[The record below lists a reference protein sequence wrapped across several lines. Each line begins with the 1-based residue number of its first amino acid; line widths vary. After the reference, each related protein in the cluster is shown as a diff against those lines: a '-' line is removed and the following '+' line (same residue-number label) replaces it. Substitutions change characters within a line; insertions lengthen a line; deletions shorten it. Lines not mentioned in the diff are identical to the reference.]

1 MATPTWRNV
10 NTGGDGG
17 ASRALEAATRTFDRA
32 FGSIQDIGDQVVA
45 DARFVQARQDQQE
58 QQAFDNQLA
67 TNQDTRAQEQ
77 LLIRQDENARAQT
90 RLEDQLLSSAQTR
103 DFNTRQENR
112 SQYRFGREVLDNKR
126 ADARRSALDAAR
138 GELDQVLAN
147 SDVDEIERNLVK
159 LARKHGV
166 DDSDLPQ
173 FLQQAQLIDKS
184 LYGLSGSQQAV
195 FQEQQQLDQ
204 LQEQEFI
211 NRSERQLETVA
222 AGAGISPQLLNLQ
235 RDPES
240 AQSLIA
246 ELNKAS
252 GGEATDMVRY
262 FTEKFDKLPTRQEL
276 QFLAGL
282 ASEEDWTPFVSGEID
297 LDANRLFG
305 DGYKKIIDE
314 YADSIGVGTSE
325 KAKQRRKALEA
336 WYELK
341 DNQTRVLQNLR
352 KTQADNQA
360 TLLKQARKNNVSRVT
375 GNNEVESIFAT
386 PVQSEAT
393 RLFNQRLSE
402 QTKKASGA
410 RPDFKLPGYLT
421 GNY

>member
-10 NTGGDGG
+10 STGGDGG
-17 ASRALEAATRTFDRA
+17 ASQALAAATRTFDRA
-32 FGSIQDIGDQVVA
+32 FSSLQDVGAQNMA

-58 QQAFDNQLA
+58 QQAFDNRLA
-67 TNQDTRAQEQ
+67 TNQDARAQEN
-77 LLIRQDENARAQT
+77 LLLRQAEGERAQT
-90 RLEDQLLSSAQTR
+90 RLDDQLLTSAQNR
-103 DFNTRQENR
+103 DLNTKQENR
-112 SQYRFGREVLDNKR
+112 SQYRFGQEVQANRR
-126 ADARRSALDAAR
+126 ADKRRNALEAAR
-138 GELDQVLAN
+138 SELDQVLAN
-147 SDVDEIERNLVK
+147 SDVDDIERNLVK

-166 DDSDLPQ
+166 NDADLPT
-173 FLQQAQLIDKS
+173 FLQQAQLIDNS

-195 FQEQQQLDQ
+195 VQEQQQLDQ
-204 LQEQEFI
+204 LQEQEFVT
-211 NRSERQLETVA
+211 RSERQLETVA
-222 AGAGISPQLLNLQ
+222 AGAGISPQVLNLQ

-240 AQSLIA
+240 AQPLIA

-262 FTEKFDKLPTRQEL
+262 FTEKFDRVPTRQEL

-305 DGYKKIIDE
+305 DGYKNIIDD
-314 YADSIGVGTSE
+314 YADSIGVGTGE
-325 KAKQRRKALEA
+325 KANQRRKALEA

-341 DNQTRVLQNLR
+341 DNQVRVLQNLR

-386 PVQSEAT
+386 PAQTEAT
-393 RLFNQRLSE
+393 RLFNQKLNE
-402 QTKKASGA
+402 QTKEASGA